1 MAKKSKVRYVKLG
14 EKASSFSDPT
24 SKLKLTPNVAVKLE
38 KRHKQSRRVL
48 NAIKAGHLEY
58 CDKDEFDN
66 MDGNGNGKDDDDGNG
81 NGNDTQLHTE
91 KLLMKKKKKALIKI
105 ATEMETDQTAL
116 DLDEMTKA
124 ELSEEILELQKEQE

>member
-1 MAKKSKVRYVKLG
+1 MAKESKVRYVKLG

-66 MDGNGNGKDDDDGNG
+66 MDGNDDGNDDGNG